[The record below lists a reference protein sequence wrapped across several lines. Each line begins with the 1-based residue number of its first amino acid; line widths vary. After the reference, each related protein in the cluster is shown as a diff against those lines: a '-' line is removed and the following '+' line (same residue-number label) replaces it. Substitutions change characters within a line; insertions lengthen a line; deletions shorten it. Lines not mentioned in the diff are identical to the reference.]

1 MQARLVM
8 TLFGV
13 LLHFAVQGQPVEK
26 KTALSSHPNTASL
39 AGTVWAKLKPEHKG
53 LLERKQTGGRL
64 PATLQGLYIKPL
76 LTQPTIQKSAG
87 RMGPRTPRVDI
98 SLFYH
103 ISFDP
108 SKPVDDVVQELYASG
123 LFEIVEPEYVV
134 TSMMTPNDEFLAE
147 QYWLETIHAYEA
159 WDVTQG
165 EQMVIA
171 VVDTGGD
178 LDHPDLQS
186 QLYIDPAE
194 PIDGIDNNGDNLI
207 DNNRGWDFSGAKASL
222 VGTPGFEGDND
233 PSVPKGKLFS
243 HGTMVAGCAAAATN
257 NTTGIAGVGFKSKLL
272 FTKHYSDDQPDNAT
286 NYSSNLYDGVVYAA
300 THGAKIINCSWGGSN
315 ASAIAQEV
323 IRYVTE
329 DLGCLVIAASGNSNV
344 ESPLYPAAYDHV
356 LSVASSDENDVRSF
370 FSNYGGTVDIIAPG
384 TNIFTT
390 IFNDGYGLD
399 SGTSF
404 SAPIVAGAAA
414 LLWSLHPDMTPDQVA
429 EQLRVSS
436 DETIYEK
443 NPTYLNKL
451 GKGRLD
457 IARALSFESP
467 SIRASRQR
475 LVKDD
480 GTPPD
485 RGDEANLFFDFTNYL
500 KASSSGL
507 TVTLSSS
514 SAAITI
520 TQNTVTLG
528 TITENATVNNTLTP
542 FKLTLSPTAPV
553 DQPIEILLTFK
564 DGSYTDFQL
573 LNFVV
578 PSFIDINENN
588 ITTTLS
594 SAGRIGFSNP
604 ETQTNGSGF
613 VYNDK
618 SLLYEMGV
626 IMGTSSTVLFN
637 NVRGSAVGQY
647 DQDFTPASK
656 IMKITPGQRSFS
668 EVSGAFRNAAD
679 EASSSLLVSYRSLV
693 WTNDPYKNFVIVEY
707 KIKNT
712 TDTPMSDFYMGLY
725 ADWDIDGQGAGDR
738 ASWNAPTQLGY
749 VYPAVPS
756 SLPTV
761 GIQVLSNNPQ
771 YFAIDN
777 DQSLAG
783 NPFGVYD
790 GFSDV
795 EKFTSLSSGLTK
807 TEAGNPTT
815 GGDVSHVAASGPY
828 AIAAGQEITIAFA
841 LHGANNTS
849 NIISSAKYADSLYNF
864 TFNAPMPVVADVE
877 TCYGASATLHA
888 TGATKFK
895 WYKDFTG
902 GAPIHT
908 GADFTTAGLFDDS
921 VFYVSNATKTYESL
935 RTAVQVKV
943 KSNPEITASRN
954 PVLCQGESVVL
965 SVNAADEYTWSTGAK
980 TQSIEVSTGGTYNV
994 VVRDNALSC
1003 TSPDA
1008 ITVTVKPTPSA
1019 TFHYT
1024 VEDEAGL
1031 RIVLTPDQANQGDS
1045 FWEFGD
1051 GDQSTETS
1059 PAHTYAAFGRYTVTH
1074 TVTAPNNCQKVVT
1087 AMIDIVTST
1096 EYGRG
1101 GMLTAYPNPV
1111 TANAIELNYPGCENS
1126 TLDVFNAQGQ
1136 HVLQELVPGLL
1147 EHHAL
1152 DLSTLSNGVYTLRV
1166 TANDDRRTLK
1176 IVVVR

>member
-1 MQARLVM
+1 MQARLVIA
-8 TLFGV
+8 LFGV

-26 KTALSSHPNTASL
+26 KTALSSHPNATFL
-39 AGTVWAKLKPEHKG
+39 RGTLWAKLKPEYKG
-53 LLERKQTGGRL
+53 LLEHKQTGARL
-64 PATLQGLYIKPL
+64 PNALQGLSIKPL
-76 LTQPTIQKSAG
+76 LTQPTIQKNAG
-87 RMGPRTPRVDI
+87 RMGPRKPHVDI

-103 ISFDP
+103 LSFDP
-108 SKPVDDVVQELYASG
+108 SKPVEDAVQELYASG
-123 LFEIVEPEYVV
+123 YFEVVEPEYVV
-134 TSMMTPNDEFLAE
+134 TSMMTPNDEFLSQ
-147 QYWLETIHAYEA
+147 QYWLQTIHAYEA

-171 VVDTGGD
+171 IVDTGGD

-194 PIDGIDNNGDNLI
+194 PIDGVDNNGDKLI

-222 VGTPGFEGDND
+222 VGTPSFVGDND
-233 PSVPKGKLFS
+233 PSVPKGNLFG

-257 NTTGIAGVGFKSKLL
+257 NTTGIAGVGFKAKLM
-272 FTKHYSDDQPDNAT
+272 FTKHYSDDQPENAT
-286 NYSSNLYDGVVYAA
+286 NYSSNLYDGVLYAA

-323 IRYVTE
+323 IRHVTE

-344 ESPLYPAAYDHV
+344 EAPLYPAAYDHV
-356 LSVASSDENDVRSF
+356 VSVASSDENDVRST
-370 FSNYGGTVDIIAPG
+370 FSNYGGTVDILAPG
-384 TNIFTT
+384 STIFTT
-390 IFNDGYGLD
+390 IFNDGYGVD

-404 SAPIVAGAAA
+404 SAPIVSGAAA
-414 LLWSLHPDMTPDQVA
+414 LLWSLHPDLTPDQVA
-429 EQLRVSS
+429 EQLRVSA

-443 NPTYLNKL
+443 NPTFLNKL

-457 IARALSFESP
+457 IARALSFQSP
-467 SIRASRQR
+467 SVRASHQQ
-475 LVKDD
+475 LLKDD

-485 RGDEANLFFDFTNYL
+485 RGDEANLVFDFTNYL
-500 KASSSGL
+500 NTSSSGL
-507 TVTLSSS
+507 SVTLSSS
-514 SAAITI
+514 STAITI

-528 TITENATVNNTLTP
+528 TIAGNGTVRNTLTP
-542 FKLTLSPTAPV
+542 FKLTLSPTAPI

-564 DGSYTDFQL
+564 DGSYNDFQL
-573 LNFVV
+573 LSFVV
-578 PSFIDINENN
+578 PSFININENN

-594 SAGRIGFSNP
+594 AAGRIGFSNP
-604 ETQTNGSGF
+604 ETQTNGAGF

-626 IMGTSSTVLFN
+626 IMGTSSTVLYN
-637 NVRGSAVGQY
+637 NVRGNAVAQY

-656 IMKITPGQRSFS
+656 IMKATPGQRSFS
-668 EVSGAFRNAAD
+668 EVSGSFRNAAD

-712 TDTPMSDFYMGLY
+712 TNTPINDFYMGLY

-756 SLPTV
+756 TLPAV
-761 GIQVLSNNPQ
+761 GIQVLSNNAQ
-771 YFAIDN
+771 YYAIDN

-828 AIAAGQEITIAFA
+828 DLGAGQEITLAFA
-841 LHGANNTS
+841 LHGANTTS
-849 NIISSAKYADSLYNF
+849 NIITSAKYADSLYNF

-877 TCYGASATLHA
+877 ICYGASATLHA

-902 GAPIHT
+902 GTPIHT
-908 GADFTTAGLFDDS
+908 GADFTTAGLFDDT
-921 VFYVSNATKTYESL
+921 VFYVTNATKAYESL
-935 RTAVQVKV
+935 RTAVQVMV
-943 KSNPEITASRN
+943 KSNPEIATSRS

-980 TQSIEVSTGGTYNV
+980 TQSIEVSTGGTYTV
-994 VVRDNALSC
+994 VVRDNALNC

-1008 ITVTVKPTPSA
+1008 IMVTLKPVPSA
-1019 TFHYT
+1019 TFRYA
-1024 VEDEAGL
+1024 VEDQAGL
-1031 RIVLTPDQANQGDS
+1031 RIVFIPDMLNQGNA
-1045 FWEFGD
+1045 FWELGD
-1051 GDQSTETS
+1051 GTESTSES
-1059 PAHTYAAFGRYTVTH
+1059 PTHTYAEFGTYTVTH
-1074 TVTAPNNCQKVVT
+1074 TVTAPNNCQKVVSVL
-1087 AMIDIVTST
+1087 IDIVTGT

-1101 GMLTAYPNPV
+1101 GTLTAHPNPV
-1111 TANAIELNYPGCENS
+1111 TTEVIELNYPGCENS

-1136 HVLQELVPGLL
+1136 HVLQEHVAGLL
-1147 EHHAL
+1147 EHHTL
-1152 DLSTLSNGVYTLRV
+1152 DLSELPNGVYTLRV
-1166 TANDDRRTLK
+1166 TANDDRHTVK